1 MATTRPIGIDGGG
14 GLRSFLGFQL
24 GTEEEEEEVVEVV
37 GDAGVTKGGGKK
49 GAGDGEERNT

>member
-1 MATTRPIGIDGGG
+1 M
-14 GLRSFLGFQL
+14 RSFLGFQR

-49 GAGDGEERNT
+49 GAGDGVGIREGNRIEFS